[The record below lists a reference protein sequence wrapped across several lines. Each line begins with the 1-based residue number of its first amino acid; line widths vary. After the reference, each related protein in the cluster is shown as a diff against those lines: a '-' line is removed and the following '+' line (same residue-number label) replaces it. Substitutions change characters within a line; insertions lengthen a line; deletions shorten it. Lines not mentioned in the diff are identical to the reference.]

1 MKNGVP
7 LLLKIQAG
15 KIFYVRLSCKSS
27 STKEHTE
34 TMTNAGALIVG
45 PTQGQTQESTG
56 AKTKVENTN

>member
-45 PTQGQTQESTG
+45 LTQG
-56 AKTKVENTN
+56 VI